1 MQTGCRL
8 TQVGTL
14 ATNGK
19 FGLAQ
24 IIEKANI
31 PAFLG
36 YYAGLQA
43 KLRVSNAVRMNDVR
57 MAIIGWTG
65 TADTVTRDFISSWNG
80 NGVNPT
86 LVANA
91 AYLDTPVNAVIPDVW
106 QVTAG
111 NRPVIYNTVS
121 GVPSNLNNIIV
132 FIWSNTVGLTA
143 GDFLTICDVQL
154 ENNDSSTNF
163 EYVPYD
169 IQLLRAQRY
178 FYGLYASGTSMA
190 YCNTYGVTSVRM
202 DGQFTF
208 PAFMRISPTL
218 TTSAA
223 STFAI
228 ATSVR
233 QTCTGT
239 PGLIRSYPAGIY
251 LAVTVST
258 ATFGLGEG
266 ALLVDNGTTGPL
278 SYMLFNSEL

>member
-1 MQTGCRL
+1 
-8 TQVGTL
+8 
-14 ATNGK
+14 
-19 FGLAQ
+19 
-24 IIEKANI
+24 
-31 PAFLG
+31 
-36 YYAGLQA
+36 
-43 KLRVSNAVRMNDVR
+43 MNDVR
-57 MAIIGWTG
+57 MGIIGWTG
-65 TADTVTRDFISSWNG
+65 TADTVTRDFIASWNG

-91 AYLDTPVNAVIPDVW
+91 AFLDTPVNAVIPDVW

-154 ENNDSSTNF
+154 ENNDSTTNF

-178 FYGLYASGTSMA
+178 FYGLYASGVNMA
-190 YCNTYGVTSVRM
+190 YCNTYGVTSIRM

-208 PAFMRISPTL
+208 PAFMRISPGL

-233 QTCTGT
+233 QTCTSN
-239 PGLIRSYPAGIY
+239 PSGLRSYPAGIY
-251 LAVTVST
+251 LAANVST

-278 SYMLFNSEL
+278 SYMLFNAEL